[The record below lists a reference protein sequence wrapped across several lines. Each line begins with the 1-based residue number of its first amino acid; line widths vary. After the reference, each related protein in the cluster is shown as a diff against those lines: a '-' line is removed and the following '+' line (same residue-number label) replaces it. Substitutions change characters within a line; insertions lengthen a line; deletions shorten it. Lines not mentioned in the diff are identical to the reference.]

1 VPEVTLRLGVVDAL
15 NEQRYLLI
23 DRGDLAQA
31 LDVGRGGEEGAHF
44 GPDGVVDGD
53 GHVVDCGGEV
63 LWDVTAN
70 GVGDRYG
77 LQREDMGE
85 GQFGNLGEVEAVLAE
100 DLFVCNVSSRRGE
113 MEW

>member
-1 VPEVTLRLGVVDAL
+1 MPEVTLRLGVVDAL
-15 NEQRYLLI
+15 NEQRDLLI

-31 LDVGRGGEEGAHF
+31 LEVGRGGEEGAHF